1 MINILLIILQKLN
14 LENNKLATLKGFPA
28 LNLEELNVRGN
39 EELDKSEVESF
50 TNKYQNLLVIYE

>member
-1 MINILLIILQKLN
+1 MLLIILQKLN

-39 EELDKSEVESF
+39 EELDKSEVELF
-50 TNKYQNLLVIYE
+50 TNKYQNLLVIYD

>member
-1 MINILLIILQKLN
+1 MLLIILQKLN

-39 EELDKSEVESF
+39 EELDKSEVELF

>member
-1 MINILLIILQKLN
+1 MLLIILQKLN